1 MLHATKVAA
10 TLPYRWRVL
19 GFSRHHTN
27 QGVIRYWQTPFGPLR
42 NHGNRG
48 DLDPALSMLSDGS
61 LFIANASVHHSGL
74 YYCLLVAKS
83 GTTLWPYQV
92 NIGLHN
98 SPDRQMA
105 PGSSTKPGFRQD
117 PVQSRS
123 RTDPV
128 QSRSREDPA
137 GSGQAGVTNSVFA
150 GAVVASVLLTF
161 VVGFS
166 AGVLSQPQVLRCLRV
181 VSGKIQSLRRGPP
194 TGRGCQVT
202 MTTLEVPDN
211 SCVFYDESDS
221 DRGETTLDSTRSSS
235 PPWPPKPQ
243 RSCRHKS
250 GEQPWTAAPLEGR
263 GLAQEDVQRTRAG
276 EGEEEVEERMKERK
290 EGEPEEGCVEAR
302 RESREKEKE
311 LEERRESREE
321 EKEMEVRRESR
332 KEKEMDE
339 RRESRKEEKEMEER
353 RDSRKEEKE
362 MDEGRESRKEE
373 KEMEERRDSMNE
385 EKEMEE
391 RRESRKEEKEMEER
405 RERESREKEK
415 EMEVRR
421 DSRKEEKEMEVRR
434 ESREKGNREGE
445 KDEKEVEERLKERS
459 RVGETDEVGQLIEER
474 SNRRAE
480 EENTEGEPGEKEMEE
495 VIVERRGIR
504 EGEAGVTWQESRA
517 SGERSPTVTTTEGSS
532 EAGGRGGTG
541 RKSNGMAEGEEVV
554 VEGQMETSSTGEVRQ
569 KEGGGEGHGDVSSE
583 DDDNSDSSSD
593 AQDEEKRE
601 KGKEGREQVDEND
614 QGAEGT
620 AKSGVA
626 RGRRSR
632 VIRLYQYDD
641 EGQRYSHLPSPAS
654 IELDPAPRLKQRSLS
669 LTRLSSIMAAAT
681 AGPLTLPSGGPG
693 LEERCPSP
701 PFSPAPF
708 FNMDL

>member
-1 MLHATKVAA
+1 
-10 TLPYRWRVL
+10 
-19 GFSRHHTN
+19 
-27 QGVIRYWQTPFGPLR
+27 
-42 NHGNRG
+42 
-48 DLDPALSMLSDGS
+48 
-61 LFIANASVHHSGL
+61 
-74 YYCLLVAKS
+74 
-83 GTTLWPYQV
+83 
-92 NIGLHN
+92 
-98 SPDRQMA
+98 MA
-105 PGSSTKPGFRQD
+105 PGSSTTPGFRQ
-117 PVQSRS
+117 
-123 RTDPV
+123 DPV

-202 MTTLEVPDN
+202 MTTLEVPDD
-211 SCVFYDESDS
+211 SSVFYDESDS
-221 DRGETTLDSTRSSS
+221 ARGETTLDSTRSSS

-263 GLAQEDVQRTRAG
+263 GLAQEEVQRTRAG
-276 EGEEEVEERMKERK
+276 EGEKEVERMKERK

-311 LEERRESREE
+311 LEERRESRDEEKEMEERRESRNE
-321 EKEMEVRRESR
+321 EKEMEV
-332 KEKEMDE
+332 

-353 RDSRKEEKE
+353 RQRRK
-362 MDEGRESRKEE
+362 
-373 KEMEERRDSMNE
+373 E

-391 RRESRKEEKEMEER
+391 RRESRQEEKEMEE
-405 RERESREKEK
+405 
-415 EMEVRR
+415 RR

-445 KDEKEVEERLKERS
+445 KDEKEVEEWLKERN

-474 SNRRAE
+474 SDRRAE
-480 EENTEGEPGEKEMEE
+480 EENTEGEPGEKEKEE

-504 EGEAGVTWQESRA
+504 EGEAGVTWEESRA

-541 RKSNGMAEGEEVV
+541 RKSKGTAEGEEVV
-554 VEGQMETSSTGEVRQ
+554 VEGQMEAASTGEERQ
-569 KEGGGEGHGDVSSE
+569 EEGGGEEHGDVSSE
-583 DDDNSDSSSD
+583 DDDDNSDSSSD

-669 LTRLSSIMAAAT
+669 LTRLRSIMAAAT